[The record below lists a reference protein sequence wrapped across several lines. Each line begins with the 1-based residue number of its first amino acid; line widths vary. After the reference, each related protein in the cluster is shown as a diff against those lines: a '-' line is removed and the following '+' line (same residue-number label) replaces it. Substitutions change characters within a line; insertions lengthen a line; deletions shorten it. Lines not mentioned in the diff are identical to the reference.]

1 MKQLKV
7 DAIKNGTVIDHISA
21 GKALKVIDILKL
33 TYSDPVT
40 IGINL
45 GSKKIGKK
53 DIIKI
58 ENRELTQEEVN
69 SISLIAPTASL
80 SIIKNF
86 EVTKKA
92 KVQIPDTVEGLI
104 ICPNPKC
111 ITNTENIST
120 KFDIISKSVGCLTE
134 KPIKLRCIY
143 CEKVYSTEQV
153 KIKI

>member
-1 MKQLKV
+1 
-7 DAIKNGTVIDHISA
+7 
-21 GKALKVIDILKL
+21 
-33 TYSDPVT
+33 
-40 IGINL
+40 
-45 GSKKIGKK
+45 